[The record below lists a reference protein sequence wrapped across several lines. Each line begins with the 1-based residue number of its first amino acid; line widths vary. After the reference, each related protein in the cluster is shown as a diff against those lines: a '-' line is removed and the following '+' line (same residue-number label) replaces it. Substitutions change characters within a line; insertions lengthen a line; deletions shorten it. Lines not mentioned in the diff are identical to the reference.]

1 MKDLN
6 TYHLYSTK
14 WDIDDLNSF
23 IIEYYIDS
31 HYSLLFESRVFKGLN
46 IYWPSTVV
54 IFLSLLASELIFV
67 ASSDHSFFQL
77 SKIFVQGPK
86 SHVHNYFANP
96 QLHSAWSVS
105 PQRWPTSFVQMGHY
119 SFRQCLLHGWLAC
132 PGVELKLPF
141 WAYRQWF
148 ESEVERSFHWGP

>member
-1 MKDLN
+1 MN

-67 ASSDHSFFQL
+67 ASSDHSFFHSNNNKVSKGWYWSHRPKTLQHQL
-77 SKIFVQGPK
+77 TGHTHTCINLCALHFWGDSQTPPFPGRLLDHNIF
-86 SHVHNYFANP
+86 F
-96 QLHSAWSVS
+96 L
-105 PQRWPTSFVQMGHY
+105 
-119 SFRQCLLHGWLAC
+119 
-132 PGVELKLPF
+132 
-141 WAYRQWF
+141 
-148 ESEVERSFHWGP
+148 